1 MSNRSISSRFLVSAL
16 ANFLR
21 GGLSFI
27 TTIIIARDFGP
38 KEYGDYA
45 FLLGTFVG
53 VMSLLD
59 LGTSSAFQTFV
70 SQKERGKMFLLS
82 YAGWQLLQVLL
93 ALLFIGLIIPDTWF
107 EKIWLGH
114 EKKLVLLVLVAVFMQ
129 QSVWKTMVQIGESK
143 RLTHRIQ
150 LTNLSIAIV
159 HLLLVIGCWIGGFLS
174 VQLVFGLIFVEYLIF
189 VTIAYKILF
198 ISKLKNE
205 VFDFRL
211 TLKEYVRY
219 CSPFILYSIVG
230 FSYEFADRWLLQNYG
245 GSIQQGI
252 YEVGFRFGMVSLL
265 VTISLQNIFWKEIA
279 EANENKNYERM
290 KKIYHKASRFLFS
303 LGAFL
308 GGFLILWSE
317 EIIKLMLGASFIE
330 GSSVFAVML
339 IFAAFRSLGLLNA
352 SMLLATCE
360 TKVHV
365 TIGIIWMGLSIVAS
379 YFILASQNAY
389 LPGLQLGSLGLAIK
403 MLLFAILNANIVSW
417 WICRSQGWKLDCMYQ
432 IVVLGGVLSC
442 GWFSFELVQVI
453 NNLVVFNLFFK
464 GLLTLFFYC
473 GFVATIIWWMPS
485 ILGVSRQEVKDFF
498 LKVTSPFFS
507 N

>member
-198 ISKLKNE
+198 ISKLKSE

-219 CSPFILYSIVG
+219 CSPSYPMTSNFNIPHGLAVSITIKEVIKFNSKVAPNKVNQIIEECGASSLDDFISKLIDLMHSINLPTRLRDL
-230 FSYEFADRWLLQNYG
+230 SLREQDIETILAD
-245 GSIQQGI
+245 SIHPD
-252 YEVGFRFGMVSLL
+252 
-265 VTISLQNIFWKEIA
+265 
-279 EANENKNYERM
+279 RM
-290 KKIYHKASRFLFS
+290 KNNPAQLNKEDIRT
-303 LGAFL
+303 
-308 GGFLILWSE
+308 ILTNT
-317 EIIKLMLGASFIE
+317 F
-330 GSSVFAVML
+330 
-339 IFAAFRSLGLLNA
+339 
-352 SMLLATCE
+352 
-360 TKVHV
+360 
-365 TIGIIWMGLSIVAS
+365 
-379 YFILASQNAY
+379 
-389 LPGLQLGSLGLAIK
+389 
-403 MLLFAILNANIVSW
+403 
-417 WICRSQGWKLDCMYQ
+417 
-432 IVVLGGVLSC
+432 
-442 GWFSFELVQVI
+442 
-453 NNLVVFNLFFK
+453 
-464 GLLTLFFYC
+464 
-473 GFVATIIWWMPS
+473 
-485 ILGVSRQEVKDFF
+485 
-498 LKVTSPFFS
+498 
-507 N
+507 

>member
-129 QSVWKTMVQIGESK
+129 QLVWKTMVQIGESK

-205 VFDFRL
+205 AFDFRL
-211 TLKEYVRY
+211 TL
-219 CSPFILYSIVG
+219 
-230 FSYEFADRWLLQNYG
+230 
-245 GSIQQGI
+245 
-252 YEVGFRFGMVSLL
+252 
-265 VTISLQNIFWKEIA
+265 
-279 EANENKNYERM
+279 
-290 KKIYHKASRFLFS
+290 
-303 LGAFL
+303 
-308 GGFLILWSE
+308 
-317 EIIKLMLGASFIE
+317 
-330 GSSVFAVML
+330 
-339 IFAAFRSLGLLNA
+339 
-352 SMLLATCE
+352 
-360 TKVHV
+360 
-365 TIGIIWMGLSIVAS
+365 
-379 YFILASQNAY
+379 
-389 LPGLQLGSLGLAIK
+389 
-403 MLLFAILNANIVSW
+403 
-417 WICRSQGWKLDCMYQ
+417 
-432 IVVLGGVLSC
+432 
-442 GWFSFELVQVI
+442 
-453 NNLVVFNLFFK
+453 
-464 GLLTLFFYC
+464 
-473 GFVATIIWWMPS
+473 
-485 ILGVSRQEVKDFF
+485 
-498 LKVTSPFFS
+498 
-507 N
+507 